1 VRFSWAAAARRHC
14 GFDRLVRMRATPLL
28 GDGLV
33 VRSVT
38 AAPRDVVFIK
48 SIFEASEGVGAIFAE
63 RGGDLVI
70 AAPASRERELDEL
83 LRDLA
88 KEVEVVVEESETR
101 AACCGRLRDPL
112 A

>member
-1 VRFSWAAAARRHC
+1 
-14 GFDRLVRMRATPLL
+14 MPATPLL

-33 VRSVT
+33 ARRVT
-38 AAPRDVVFIK
+38 VAPREVVFIK

-63 RGGDLVI
+63 RGGDLII
-70 AAPASRERELDEL
+70 AAPASRVRELDEL

-88 KEVEVVVEESETR
+88 TEVEVSVDDTR
-101 AACCGRLRDPL
+101 SPAGCCGTLRDPL